1 MNLSLKKNN
10 TFGVQ
15 KHRFLSKKITLMK
28 MKKNIH
34 NIKYITTLCIF
45 FLLQSTV
52 FAQLDKNIADY
63 SRDEVLELS
72 YDQLLELELND
83 LLKLAEI
90 AGVSLDELYEIV
102 LNKDVEIASKS
113 SEQIF
118 QSPLSTSVLTSE
130 EIIASGANSIAE
142 ALRLIP
148 GFIIREKT
156 NGNFDVQIRGNDNIP
171 PGNLMLFSENR
182 STLVMIDG
190 RLVFNYVFGGTLWES
205 IPISLIDIER
215 IEVVRGPAGAL
226 YGPNA
231 VNGVINI
238 ITKKS
243 HSQKLQSQAIVEY
256 GNFNSL
262 KTEAAISKSFNKK
275 INFRLSGNYQQ
286 IERTQT
292 DIYMWPLGGYRPVSF
307 IDSVNPWNKPQPI
320 KPNGSSVYFPNPEL
334 ALQKYGANLSTN
346 FNLNKNINF
355 HLSANLQ
362 NSEVISSIIDDSFIS
377 ESRRGVSSKAFDL
390 TANIYKS
397 TTQFSYTDGWM
408 NASIG
413 SDGFEFD
420 YNILQFKTEYDWVI
434 LDKLHIQPG
443 FGFDRSVYDD
453 SNYLSSENLLNGEKT
468 IEYLSFNLRMDY
480 TFFEKLRF
488 IAAVR
493 AENYNNPSD
502 TYFPFQFVA
511 SYKINDKNILRAVQ
525 SRSNTSPF
533 MVDMYTNFDWKRVP
547 VIPGVTSGLNIRFD
561 GNTDLKLITMD
572 MSEIGYRAK
581 PFKNIQIDIELF
593 HSHTKNLS
601 ALMADSVHV
610 LTAANGLPINL
621 ATGKPIYDPITQ
633 KPFDYIH
640 VKYENLDL
648 TSEQYGISANIDFM
662 FGENFRIKLF
672 GTWQKTKLSD
682 YYALTIDQTIGKMT
696 ESVYAEWQKSWQSTG
711 NPFNG
716 VIGGGIRPSELSN
729 IENNYTPSFYGGLF
743 LIFTPSKKLTISRS
757 IYFYSQQEY
766 VHKYATTTIESK
778 VIFNMKID
786 YKIHKQSSIYFNA
799 RNMFNDDEV
808 EFGFLDKN
816 AGKYSLGLTL
826 NF

>member
-1 MNLSLKKNN
+1 MKTNN
-10 TFGVQ
+10 
-15 KHRFLSKKITLMK
+15 
-28 MKKNIH
+28 H
-34 NIKYITTLCIF
+34 NIKFITAFCLF
-45 FLLQSTV
+45 FLLQSNV
-52 FAQLDKNIADY
+52 FGQLDKNIADY
-63 SRDEVLELS
+63 TRSEVLELS

-130 EIIASGANSIAE
+130 EIMASGANNIAE

-148 GFIIREKT
+148 GFVIREKT
-156 NGNFDVQIRGNDNIP
+156 NGNFDVQIRGNDNLP

-238 ITKKS
+238 ITKKT
-243 HSQKLQSQAIVEY
+243 HNKKLRSEATIEY

-262 KTEAAISKSFNKK
+262 KTEAAISKAFGKK
-275 INFRLSGNYQQ
+275 ISFRLSGNYQQ

-292 DIYMWPLGGYRPVSF
+292 DVYMWPLGGYRPISY
-307 IDSVNPWNKPQPI
+307 IDSVNPLNKPQPI
-320 KPNGSSVYFPNPEL
+320 KPNGSTTYFPDPEL
-334 ALQKYGANLSTN
+334 AVQKYGANLFTC
-346 FNLNKNINF
+346 FNLNKNINLR
-355 HLSANLQ
+355 LSANLQ

-377 ESRRGVSSKAFDL
+377 ESRRGVSSKSIDL
-390 TANIYKS
+390 IANVFNS
-397 TTQFSYTDGWM
+397 TTQFSYTNGWM

-420 YNILQFKTEYDWVI
+420 YNILQFKTEYDWLVF
-434 LDKLHIQPG
+434 DKLHIQPG
-443 FGFDRSVYDD
+443 FSFDRSIYDD
-453 SNYLSSENLLNGEKT
+453 SNYLSSENLLNGKKT
-468 IEYLSFNLRMDY
+468 IEYLSFNLRLDY
-480 TFFEKLRF
+480 TFFEKLRL

-502 TYFPFQFVA
+502 IYLPFQFVA

-547 VIPGVTSGLNIRFD
+547 VITGVTSGLNIRFD

-601 ALMADSVHV
+601 ALMPDSIHV

-648 TSEQYGISANIDFM
+648 TSEQYGVSANFDFM
-662 FGENFRIKLF
+662 FGENFRMKIF
-672 GTWQKTKLSD
+672 GTWQKTKLAN
-682 YYALTIDQTIGKMT
+682 YYPLTIDETVALMT
-696 ESVYAEWQKSWQSTG
+696 ASVYTEWQKSWQSTG

-716 VIGGGIRPSELSN
+716 VIGGGTRNVELTDQES
-729 IENNYTPSFYGGLF
+729 NYTPSFYGGVS
-743 LIFTPSKKLTISRS
+743 LIWTLSKKLTIARS
-757 IYFYSQQEY
+757 VYFYSEQEY
-766 VHKYATTTIESK
+766 VHKYATTTIASK

-786 YKIHKQSSIYFNA
+786 YKIYKQSSIYFNA

-816 AGKYSLGLTL
+816 AGKYSFGLSM